1 MQITVRYPSLLK
13 QVLYPQDD
21 ANRMSVSVRSLV
33 RNPRLRLH
41 TLGLKSGLLIG
52 AVLFAACNRTA
63 PTVSG
68 PLPQRGYLWQRDWTG
83 AVNDAVFEAQ
93 KRMDGVV
100 VLGAEI
106 GWAGK
111 KPEVVRANIN
121 WETLKSQHVS
131 CSIALRIAPYS
142 GPFVAN
148 DPTAR
153 FIVGVA
159 KSLVDL
165 AASHGIAPS
174 EFQIDFDCA
183 QKDLRQFRA
192 WLRVLREAV
201 HPLRFVITT
210 LPAWLDDP
218 EFVPLVREADG
229 YVLQVHSV
237 PYSNAYDRTTLCDVA
252 LARTWVGK
260 AARLGFPFSVAL
272 PTYRCSAGYDAA
284 GKLLSVAMDSVQPP
298 WPPDTRVL
306 EFATNAD
313 EVAMLVKEWRRKRPR
328 QLREIIWYRIPVA
341 TDLRNWRWVTLS
353 AVMAGRKPLHQ
364 LVVLQEGENPIDLA
378 IANTGE
384 ADEVLDSVVTTSWSN
399 NVIVAADALPGWIVD
414 LTDSRAVFATAAE
427 HRMRL
432 SAGAK
437 RRIGWLR
444 YERPASLQVDLAKK
458 NEAHR

>member
-1 MQITVRYPSLLK
+1 VKRAVI
-13 QVLYPQDD
+13 
-21 ANRMSVSVRSLV
+21 
-33 RNPRLRLH
+33 
-41 TLGLKSGLLIG
+41 IC

-68 PLPQRGYLWQRDWTG
+68 PLPQRGYLWQRDWTA
-83 AVNDAVFEAQ
+83 AVNAAVLEAQ
-93 KRMDGVV
+93 KRIDGVV

-106 GWAGK
+106 RWAGK
-111 KPEVVRANIN
+111 KPEVARVNIN
-121 WETLKSQHVS
+121 WEMLKLHDVS
-131 CSIALRIAPYS
+131 CSIALRIAPYP
-142 GPFVAN
+142 GPFLA
-148 DPTAR
+148 DDTIAR

-165 AASHGIAPS
+165 AVSHGVALS

-183 QKDLRQFRA
+183 QKDLREYRA
-192 WLRVLREAV
+192 WLRALREAV

-218 EFVPLVREADG
+218 EFVPLLRETDG

-237 PYSNAYDRTTLCDVA
+237 PSSKVTGRATLCDA
-252 LARTWVGK
+252 TLARIWVRK
-260 AARLGFPFSVAL
+260 AARLGLPFSVAL

-284 GKLLSVAMDSVQPP
+284 GKLLSVAMDSVQPA

-306 EFATNAD
+306 EFDTNAD
-313 EVAMLVKEWRRKRPR
+313 EMAMFVKEWRQTRPP
-328 QLREIIWYRIPVA
+328 QLHEIIWYRIPVA
-341 TDLRNWRWVTLS
+341 TDVRNWRWVTLS

-384 ADEVLDSVVTTSWSN
+384 ADEQLDSVVTASWSSGA
-399 NVIVAADALPGWIVD
+399 IVAADALPGWIVD
-414 LTDSRAVFATAAE
+414 LTDGRAVFATAAE

-432 SAGAK
+432 SPGAK

-444 YERPASLQVDLAKK
+444 HERPADLQLQLAKK
-458 NEAHR
+458 E

>member
-1 MQITVRYPSLLK
+1 MSTIRNGDSIPGIGLHSLG
-13 QVLYPQDD
+13 
-21 ANRMSVSVRSLV
+21 ARTTLV
-33 RNPRLRLH
+33 IFAL
-41 TLGLKSGLLIG
+41 
-52 AVLFAACNRTA
+52 LFAACNRTA
-63 PTVSG
+63 TRVPG
-68 PLPQRGYLWQRDWTG
+68 PLPQRGYLWQRDWTA
-83 AVNDAVFEAQ
+83 AVNDAVLEAQ

-111 KPEVVRANIN
+111 KPEVVRANID
-121 WETLKSQHVS
+121 WQMLKSHDVS
-131 CSIALRIAPYS
+131 CSIALRIAPYP
-142 GPFVAN
+142 GPFVT
-148 DPTAR
+148 DDTTAR

-165 AASHGIAPS
+165 AADNGIALR

-183 QKDLRQFRA
+183 QKDLREFRA

-218 EFVPLVREADG
+218 EFVPLLREADG

-237 PYSNAYDRTTLCDVA
+237 PRSNVNDRATLCDAA
-252 LARTWVGK
+252 LARTWVRK
-260 AARLGFPFSVAL
+260 AARLGLPFSVAL

-284 GKLLSVAMDSVQPP
+284 GNLLSVAMDGVQPA
-298 WPPDTRVL
+298 WPSDTRVL

-313 EVAMLVKEWRRKRPR
+313 EMAMLVKEWRQTRPP
-328 QLREIIWYRIPVA
+328 QLHEIIWYRIPVA
-341 TDLRNWRWVTLS
+341 TDVRNWRWVTLS
-353 AVMAGRKPLHQ
+353 AVMSGRKPLHQ

-378 IANTGE
+378 LANTGE
-384 ADEVLDSVVTTSWSN
+384 ADEQLDSIVTASWNSTA
-399 NVIVAADALPGWIVD
+399 VVAADALPGWTADV
-414 LTDSRAVFATAAE
+414 TNGRAVFTTTAE

-432 SAGAK
+432 SPGGK

-444 YERPASLQVDLAKK
+444 YERPASLQLELAKK
-458 NEAHR
+458 E